1 MEEIMNLQQSHLLCG
16 FQYEKTNKV
25 GKSSCLRKSKGTGY
39 LSSATGFVA
48 MGLVTRAH
56 MV

>member
-39 LSSATGFVA
+39 LSSATGLVA